1 MELDKFEEIVMAA
14 FAAIFALI
22 GITEIIGFILTWM
35 WHCLLFAGM
44 CAGMVYTWYYADYK
58 SQGKKLSTLWQKKNT
73 KQ

>member
-1 MELDKFEEIVMAA
+1 MEFDKFEEITMAA

-44 CAGMVYTWYYADYK
+44 CAGLVWAWYYADYK
-58 SQGKKLSTLWQKKNT
+58 SQGKKLSTLWQKNT
-73 KQ
+73 KH

>member
-14 FAAIFALI
+14 IAAIFALI

>member
-14 FAAIFALI
+14 IAAIFALI

-58 SQGKKLSTLWQKKNT
+58 SQGKKLNTLWQKKNT